1 MGQRDNG
8 LEESHLGAP
17 KWEQVSV
24 FGQRMFRLAVM
35 ARVWLQGFPC
45 FLPPKVSKM
54 ASLKEHL
61 HKWQSGTPD
70 SWRVDSGELSN
81 SWQHQLWKVQPC
93 CLRRRGY
100 LWHGLTEDAF
110 KHTLPCR
117 HFVRTGSSIAMDV
130 TDEDVEAGV
139 SPKEND
145 SHDCSHGC
153 LIGLPAASFGC
164 KPFSYPRPTGQG
176 THSIF
181 RAGCSQKPVCIWESQ
196 KPGPSLISSCS
207 LYS

>member
-1 MGQRDNG
+1 MCLVKGCSGLPWWPGSGCKVFPAFFLPKSLRWLPWRNIYTSGSQGPQIPGGWTQVNSAIPDNTNSG
-8 LEESHLGAP
+8 KS
-17 KWEQVSV
+17 S
-24 FGQRMFRLAVM
+24 LAVSGGGDTCGT
-35 ARVWLQGFPC
+35 GF
-45 FLPPKVSKM
+45 
-54 ASLKEHL
+54 
-61 HKWQSGTPD
+61 
-70 SWRVDSGELSN
+70 
-81 SWQHQLWKVQPC
+81 
-93 CLRRRGY
+93 
-100 LWHGLTEDAF
+100 TEDAF

-145 SHDCSHGC
+145 SHDCTHGC

-181 RAGCSQKPVCIWESQ
+181 RAGCNQKPVCIWESQ
-196 KPGPSLISSCS
+196 KPGPSLISFCS

>member
-1 MGQRDNG
+1 MCWIKGSSG
-8 LEESHLGAP
+8 LPWWPGSGCKVVIFSLL
-17 KWEQVSV
+17 SS
-24 FGQRMFRLAVM
+24 
-35 ARVWLQGFPC
+35 
-45 FLPPKVSKM
+45 PKVSKM
-54 ASLKEHL
+54 ASPKEHL

-100 LWHGLTEDAF
+100 LWSEFTVDAF
-110 KHTLPCR
+110 KPTLPCR

-130 TDEDVEAGV
+130 ADEDVEAGV
-139 SPKEND
+139 SPKGND
-145 SHDCSHGC
+145 SHNCSHGC

-164 KPFSYPRPTGQG
+164 KPFLYPRPTGQG

-181 RAGCSQKPVCIWESQ
+181 RAVPAHCIHKLRWSMGVFIYLFGL
-196 KPGPSLISSCS
+196 KSLA
-207 LYS
+207 LPWNT